1 MTTDV
6 RHGNIYF
13 ALNVKRLDAR
23 VVELVDSLAS
33 GASAR
38 KGVRVRLPPRAPTE
52 RDTPLACLS
61 FLSPGGPAAH
71 LNTQRIANMEK
82 QTITIGLPRALLYYR
97 YYALWRTFFQELD
110 IKVAVSTPTD
120 RDILDRG
127 TALAIDE
134 ACLSLKIYLGHVA
147 ALVGKC
153 DYILVPRVSN
163 FGRHRNMCTRFESTP
178 ALVRSV
184 FRDSDQSFLSYEVDE
199 EQKKTEKD
207 AFLDLGK
214 RLGCP
219 PKAVKRAYKQ
229 AKKAEAAHHKARVQ
243 RYGQQYKRDALKVL
257 IAAHSYVI
265 EDPYM
270 GRPVTDYLKRVGV
283 IPLRA
288 DMVDRDGALKKGRE
302 LSPTCKW
309 EISREILGGIAMH
322 QDDVDG
328 IILLSAFPC
337 GPDAMVNELIARRVK
352 GVPMLNLVLD
362 SQSGTA
368 GVETR
373 LESFIDIIR
382 FQEGKL

>member
-1 MTTDV
+1 MD
-6 RHGNIYF
+6 
-13 ALNVKRLDAR
+13 
-23 VVELVDSLAS
+23 
-33 GASAR
+33 
-38 KGVRVRLPPRAPTE
+38 
-52 RDTPLACLS
+52 
-61 FLSPGGPAAH
+61 
-71 LNTQRIANMEK
+71 K

-97 YYALWRTFFQELD
+97 YYALWRTFFQELGME
-110 IKVAVSTPTD
+110 VAVSAPTD

-163 FGRHRNMCTRFESTP
+163 FGRQRSMCTRFESTP
-178 ALVRSV
+178 DLVRGV
-184 FRDSDQSFLSYEVDE
+184 FRDSGQEFLSYEVDG
-199 EQKKTEKD
+199 EQKKNEED
-207 AFLDLGK
+207 AFLGLGK

-219 PKAVKRAYKQ
+219 PKAVRRAYKQ

-243 RYGQQYKRDALKVL
+243 KYDQQYRHDGLKVL

-265 EDPYM
+265 DDPYM
-270 GRPVTDYLKRVGV
+270 GRPVTDYLKRAGV

-288 DMVDRDGALKKGRE
+288 DMADRDTALKKSRE

-309 EISREILGGIAMH
+309 ELSREILGGIALR
-322 QDDVDG
+322 QNDVDG

-382 FQEGKL
+382 FKEGTL